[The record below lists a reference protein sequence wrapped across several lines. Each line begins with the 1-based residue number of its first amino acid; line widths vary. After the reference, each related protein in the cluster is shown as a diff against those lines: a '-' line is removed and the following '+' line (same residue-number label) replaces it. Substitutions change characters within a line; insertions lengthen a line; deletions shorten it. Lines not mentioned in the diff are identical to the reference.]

1 MNGTDARVDSPA
13 EESLEAMLG
22 RQCGVLTTAQAS
34 RHVGRD
40 AVRWRVRRGWW
51 QRPHRGVLVAQSG
64 PLAPEQVLWVNVLR
78 AGAGA
83 VLAGPTAAA
92 LAGLRG
98 YEDPRYHLL
107 LPAGRTPA
115 DQAGLA
121 IHRIRALGPE
131 DLQPVLHPPRTR
143 LPRSLVDA
151 ARWAATPDRACA
163 VLAAGVQQRLARPAD
178 LRAVLQRM
186 PTARRRALLLRTLDA
201 IDGGAHSLAEIHLV
215 RLCRREGLPEPEQQ
229 VARRDRAGRRRWLDA
244 YWSRW
249 GVHVEID
256 GAAHL
261 DVRVW
266 WQDMQRQNEVWLR
279 GDRIL
284 RFPAYLLRTQPTV
297 VADTVRIALTAAGWT
312 SP

>member
-1 MNGTDARVDSPA
+1 VAVNGTDARVDS
-13 EESLEAMLG
+13 
-22 RQCGVLTTAQAS
+22 
-34 RHVGRD
+34 
-40 AVRWRVRRGWW
+40 
-51 QRPHRGVLVAQSG
+51 
-64 PLAPEQVLWVNVLR
+64 
-78 AGAGA
+78 
-83 VLAGPTAAA
+83 
-92 LAGLRG
+92 
-98 YEDPRYHLL
+98 
-107 LPAGRTPA
+107 PA

-163 VLAAGVQQRLARPAD
+163 VLAASVQQRLARPAD

-186 PTARRRALLLRTLDA
+186 PTARRRALLLRTIDD

-229 VARRDRAGRRRWLDA
+229 VARCDRAGRRRWLDA

-249 GVHVEID
+249 GCTSRST
-256 GAAHL
+256 A
-261 DVRVW
+261 
-266 WQDMQRQNEVWLR
+266 
-279 GDRIL
+279 
-284 RFPAYLLRTQPTV
+284 QPTWTS
-297 VADTVRIALTAAGWT
+297 AHGGRTCNGRTRSGCAATGWT